1 MDGAGSSVSR
11 IVVLVVSLLLGGCST
26 VSSDGASRKHYYFGL
41 VRVDFPESVGDL
53 KAVNVKTLGLGFDGS
68 VFLGW
73 RDSSF
78 VLAKPEDCR
87 TIIILRDKVE
97 LAQIKILL
105 ENLGEKPCIADFSHS
120 LSPDLPS
127 GAASR

>member
-1 MDGAGSSVSR
+1 
-11 IVVLVVSLLLGGCST
+11 L
-26 VSSDGASRKHYYFGL
+26 SDGASRKHYYFGL
-41 VRVDFPESVGDL
+41 VRVEYPEKIGAL
-53 KAVNVKTLGLGFDGS
+53 TAVNVKTLGLGFDGS
-68 VFLGW
+68 AFLGW

-97 LAQIKILL
+97 LAQIKVLL
-105 ENLGEKPCIADFSHS
+105 DNLGEKPCIADFSHS

-127 GAASR
+127 AAASK